1 MDTATVPNYQ
11 SKRGVH
17 VPADVKEYI
26 LKRIREGGKSA
37 ADVAKEHG
45 VGRTA
50 VYKWLREES
59 GGSSNN
65 TDVLRLQKENQ
76 LLKQL
81 VAELSL
87 KIRESEK
94 RGW

>member
-1 MDTATVPNYQ
+1 MENNTNTYQGKKGVRVP
-11 SKRGVH
+11 K
-17 VPADVKEYI
+17 DVKEYV
-26 LKRIREGGKSA
+26 LKRVKEGGKSITEI
-37 ADVAKEHG
+37 AKEHG
-45 VGRTA
+45 VIAKTIYRW
-50 VYKWLREES
+50 VQEET
-59 GGSSNN
+59 GSTS
-65 TDVLRLQKENQ
+65 DPQIGKLQKENQ

>member
-1 MDTATVPNYQ
+1 MENNKTNYV
-11 SKRGVH
+11 SRIGNNIPK
-17 VPADVKEYI
+17 DVKEYV
-26 LKRIREGGKSA
+26 LKRVKEGGKS
-37 ADVAKEHG
+37 VAERNRG
-45 VGRTA
+45 SNPL
-50 VYKWLREES
+50 VYK
-59 GGSSNN
+59 
-65 TDVLRLQKENQ
+65 LQKENQ

>member
-1 MDTATVPNYQ
+1 MENKIINYK

-17 VPADVKEYI
+17 VPKEIKEYVLKRVKEGSKTVKEI
-26 LKRIREGGKSA
+26 AI
-37 ADVAKEHG
+37 EHG
-45 VGRTA
+45 ISVSAIHT
-50 VYKWLREES
+50 WLKAETGGTSDS
-59 GGSSNN
+59 GIA
-65 TDVLRLQKENQ
+65 RLQKENQ

>member
-1 MDTATVPNYQ
+1 MDTTVVPVYQ

-17 VPADVKEYI
+17 IPADVKEFV
-26 LKRIREGGKSA
+26 LKKIREGGKTVSE
-37 ADVAKEHG
+37 VSKEHG
-45 VGRTA
+45 IGRTA
-50 VYKWLREES
+50 IFKWLRNDS
-59 GGSSNN
+59 GGSDSE
-65 TDVLRLQKENQ
+65 LIRLKKENHT
-76 LLKQL
+76 LKQL

>member
-1 MDTATVPNYQ
+1 MENQINYVG
-11 SKRGVH
+11 KRGVH
-17 VPADVKEYI
+17 VPKDVKEYI
-26 LKRIREGGKSA
+26 LKRVKESGKP
-37 ADVAKEHG
+37 VAEIATEHG
-45 VGRTA
+45 ISKSRI
-50 VYKWLREES
+50 YLWLKS
-59 GGSSNN
+59 DTSSGSS
-65 TDVLRLQKENQ
+65 DPQLLRLQKENQ

>member
-1 MDTATVPNYQ
+1 MDTNPTINYQ
-11 SKRGVH
+11 SKKGVH
-17 VPADVKEYI
+17 VPKDVKEYI
-26 LKRIREGGKSA
+26 LKRIRESGKSA
-37 ADVAKEHG
+37 AEIAKEHG
-45 VGRTA
+45 IGKTA
-50 VYKWLREES
+50 VYKWLRDD
-59 GGSSNN
+59 GGSGSSE
-65 TDVLRLQKENQ
+65 VAKLQRENS

>member
-1 MDTATVPNYQ
+1 MENNLVNYK
-11 SKRGVH
+11 SKVGTNI
-17 VPADVKEYI
+17 PKDVKEYVM
-26 LKRIREGGKSA
+26 KRVREGGKSVA
-37 ADVAKEHG
+37 EIAKEHG
-45 VGRTA
+45 IGKTA
-50 VYKWLREES
+50 IYKWLREET
-59 GGSSNN
+59 GSLNDSSF
-65 TDVLRLQKENQ
+65 LKIQKENQ

>member
-1 MDTATVPNYQ
+1 MDTPTVPHYQ

-17 VPADVKEYI
+17 VPTDVKEYV
-26 LKRIREGGKSA
+26 LKRIREGGKTA
-37 ADVAKEHG
+37 AEVAKEHG
-45 VGRTA
+45 IGKTA
-50 VYKWLREES
+50 IYKWLRDAS

-65 TDVLRLQKENQ
+65 TDVLKLQKENQ

>member
-1 MDTATVPNYQ
+1 MENNQINYVG
-11 SKRGVH
+11 KRGVH
-17 VPADVKEYI
+17 VPKDVKDYI
-26 LKRIREGGKSA
+26 LKRVKESGRPVAEI
-37 ADVAKEHG
+37 AKEHG
-45 VGRTA
+45 ISKSR
-50 VYKWLREES
+50 VYLWLKTETT
-59 GGSSNN
+59 GSS
-65 TDVLRLQKENQ
+65 DPQLIRLQKENQ

>member
-1 MDTATVPNYQ
+1 MENKENFV
-11 SKRGVH
+11 SKVGKRI
-17 VPADVKEYI
+17 PKDVKEFI
-26 LKRIREGGKSA
+26 LKKIKENGKSVPE
-37 ADVAKEHG
+37 VAKEHG
-45 VGRTA
+45 IGKGA
-50 VYKWLREES
+50 IYKWLRDEVGS
-59 GGSSNN
+59 GSP
-65 TDVLRLQKENQ
+65 DPQLLKLQKENQ